1 MMRRTMVAL
10 LTGAAVVGVGTVA
23 LAADSTF
30 LAHLSSEDE
39 VPANDSLAVGN
50 AVFHLNDDESALE
63 YKLIVANIDNV
74 VAAHIHLGPEG
85 VNGPVVAFLYGPAGP
100 GGGRVQGAIGSG
112 TITAANLT
120 GPLTGQPLSALL
132 TAIRTGNAYVNVHTN
147 DGDPLTPAGPGD
159 LPAGE
164 IRGQMD

>member
-1 MMRRTMVAL
+1 MRRTMVVL

-23 LAADSTF
+23 VAADSTL
-30 LAHLSSEDE
+30 LAHLSSDDE

-50 AVFHLNDDESALE
+50 AVFHLSDDETELE
-63 YKLIVANIDNV
+63 YKLIVANIHNV

-85 VNGPVVAFLYGPAGP
+85 VNGPVVAFLYGPAAP
-100 GGGRVQGAIGSG
+100 GGGRTQGVIGRG

-120 GPLTGQPLSALL
+120 GPLTGQPMSALVS
-132 TAIRTGNAYVNVHTN
+132 AISDGNAYVNVHTN
-147 DGDPLTPAGPGD
+147 DGVPSTPAGPGD